1 METDDS
7 SEVSRSRRV
16 LQGLVLVL
24 AVLVFLPLVFQP
36 QFRKLVGIALLG
48 IAYSTFLVSTW
59 RRWVRQAERLNR
71 TGPKWLS
78 PTVLGKGLL
87 KVLPLRSWGVVPF
100 VIQFFVLV
108 VFSVCGWF
116 LGPVIYKVLRNPATP
131 GILRDALQTGAPEFF
146 RFLNAIAS
154 NQDPVTILQE
164 NAQQIF
170 TSLNRF
176 VSGIVF
182 PFMFIAFS
190 ALGAALYDSIESLM
204 ERAEGNARSRFSS
217 ILNSYSILFWE
228 YLVYN
233 TLYYVILSVFVVLTL
248 GGLDFVGL
256 TSFGWK
262 LIAGIIVAFVA
273 GNLIIPGLG
282 TFTMTAFVVGI
293 LFLENGLSW
302 GATALILFS
311 FYFLLDDY
319 VIKPWFLTWIGG
331 SPGRNWEFGVE
342 VIIFGLVVLYAT
354 FGLIGFLLVFP
365 LLCFLAAYLEHQHP
379 DLRPWILNPI
389 GNLNQMG
396 SETDNTT

>member
-1 METDDS
+1 MSSDDS
-7 SEVSRSRRV
+7 PSVSRARRV
-16 LQGLVLVL
+16 LQALVLILGVL
-24 AVLVFLPLVFQP
+24 IFLPLVFQP

-48 IAYSTFLVSTW
+48 LAYSTFLVSTW
-59 RRWVRQAERLNR
+59 KRWVRQAERLR
-71 TGPKWLS
+71 GTGPGWLS
-78 PTVLGKGLL
+78 PTAFGKGLL
-87 KVLPLRSWGVVPF
+87 QLLPLRAWGVVPF
-100 VIQFFVLV
+100 VIQFFVLL

-146 RFLNAIAS
+146 RFLNAVAS
-154 NQDPVTILQE
+154 NQDPITILRD

-182 PFMFIAFS
+182 PLMFIAFT
-190 ALGAALYDSIESLM
+190 ALGAALYDSIENLLK
-204 ERAEGNARSRFSS
+204 RAEEDPGARFSS

-233 TLYYVILSVFVVLTL
+233 TLYYLILSLFVVVAL
-248 GGLDFVGL
+248 GGLDFAGL

-293 LFLENGLSW
+293 LLLENGLTW
-302 GATALILFS
+302 GLTALLVFS
-311 FYFLLDDY
+311 VYFFLDDY
-319 VIKPWFLTWIGG
+319 VIKPWFLTWAGG
-331 SPGRNWEFGVE
+331 RPGKDWEFGVE
-342 VIIFGLVVLYAT
+342 VIVFGLVVLYAT

-365 LLCFLAAYLEHQHP
+365 ILCFLSAYLDQQHP
-379 DLRPWILNPI
+379 ELRPWVLNPI
-389 GNLNQMG
+389 GNLKQ
-396 SETDNTT
+396 